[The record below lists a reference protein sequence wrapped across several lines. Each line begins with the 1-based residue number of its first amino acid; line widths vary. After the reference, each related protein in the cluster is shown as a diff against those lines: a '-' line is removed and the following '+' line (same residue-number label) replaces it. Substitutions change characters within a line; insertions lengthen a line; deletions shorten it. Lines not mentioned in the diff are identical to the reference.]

1 MRAEPLGGG
10 FLVAGAPHDVAPCRR
25 ERVDLRE
32 RAVDV
37 GGLGGGHRLHRH
49 RRGATHRHVTDV
61 DLLRDPTLHHSRSL
75 RLPDAS
81 LSAGRLPAR
90 GRSLAP
96 RDARLGCEAIGTGS
110 YCPPMTWR
118 TSRNI
123 ADSAIVI
130 RIAKNATPIGNT
142 LR

>member
-1 MRAEPLGGG
+1 MSGTGERGTIARQPLGRG
-10 FLVAGAPHDVAPCRR
+10 FLVAGAAHDVAPGGG

-49 RRGATHRHVTDV
+49 RRGSAHRDVTDV
-61 DLLRDPTLHHSRSL
+61 DL
-75 RLPDAS
+75 
-81 LSAGRLPAR
+81 
-90 GRSLAP
+90 P
-96 RDARLGCEAIGTGS
+96 RDAPLHHMEAIGTGLL
-110 YCPPMTWR
+110 PPMTWR

-130 RIAKNATPIGNT
+130 RMAKNATPIGST